1 MIFSGIWTA
10 IVVKSGEWLF
20 EGKIMIDQ
28 ENRNIN
34 HMSQNTGEWLG
45 VLLIVALTAI
55 FWSITYVRLKE
66 KEV

>member
-1 MIFSGIWTA
+1 MIFSGILSFILFKTG
-10 IVVKSGEWLF
+10 SWLF

-28 ENRNIN
+28 EDRNTN
-34 HMSQNTGEWLG
+34 HMSQNTAEWLG
-45 VLLIVALTAI
+45 VLLLVVLTAI

>member
-10 IVVKSGEWLF
+10 IVIKSGEWLF
-20 EGKIMIDQ
+20 NGKIMVDQ
-28 ENRNIN
+28 ENRNMN
-34 HMSQNTGEWLG
+34 HMSQNTAEWLG